1 MRYQSKFKGL
11 SAFLLLVFLANLQPH
26 SAFGSRN
33 GVEQKSNSF
42 VVGISFEDQGV
53 PEICS
58 GSLISPTFILT
69 AAHCVVNINGVKH
82 DNFIVNAPGTP
93 IDAPIDVMKQPK
105 ISKVFV
111 PEGYFQLAT
120 TESQDIAFIQLDRP
134 LATKGFL
141 RLANDDEIKNF
152 NSLNLITGYGHGYV
166 YETAEPYS
174 IYPRAYSLNWGN
186 AKFDNQ
192 STTLQFSSPDT
203 VACSGDSGGPITTK
217 LASGEEVLF
226 AVLHSAAFVKD
237 RCGTKS
243 LEDLFYIQ
251 VTLINKFLPLV
262 DSELKKSFILPTASP
277 TPTPKPK
284 LYKITCIKGKTKK
297 YVTGTKPKCPAG
309 YKQIAKVLISK

>member
-1 MRYQSKFKGL
+1 MRYLSKFKGL
-11 SAFLLLVFLANLQPH
+11 SAFLLLIFLAILNST
-26 SAFGSRN
+26 SAIASRN

-42 VVGISFEDQGV
+42 VVGISFEDKGV

-69 AAHCVVNINGVKH
+69 AAHCVVNIDGVKH
-82 DNFIVNAPGTP
+82 DNFIFNAPGTP
-93 IDAPIDVMKQPK
+93 IDAPIDSMKQPK

-111 PEGYFQLAT
+111 PEGFYQEAN

-134 LATKGFL
+134 LVTKGFL
-141 RLANDDEIKNF
+141 RLASDEEIKTF
-152 NSLNLITGYGHGYV
+152 SSLNIVNGYGHGFV
-166 YETAEPYS
+166 YETNEPYS
-174 IYPRAYSLNWGN
+174 IYPRAYSFTWGSSKVEN
-186 AKFDNQ
+186 IG
-192 STTLQFSSPDT
+192 STMQFSSADT

-237 RCGTKS
+237 RCGSKS
-243 LEDLFYIQ
+243 LDDLFYIQ

-262 DSELKKSFILPTASP
+262 DFELKKSFILP

-309 YKQIAKVLISK
+309 YRQISKVLISK